1 MSEKLS
7 ILIAQTNPTV
17 GDIDHNK
24 NIVLETIEKNHS
36 IDLIIFS
43 ELMLTGYP
51 PEDLV
56 LKTAFKDKFMQA
68 LEEINAFLKN
78 KNCTVILGMPWDEE
92 GHLYN
97 AAIVLYN
104 GSIVYKHFKNAL
116 PNYGVFDEKRIFLH
130 GEDIGS
136 FNLKGVNLGLFICE
150 DIWVKNTISKIN
162 GTGIDLAIS
171 INASPFDINKMN
183 ERLEAATSFSNEIG
197 VPIIY
202 VNQVG
207 GQDEIVFD
215 GNSFL
220 ADQNGLVKRLGY
232 CKSINEQIN
241 FNPNDKSF
249 SFKKDEEES
258 LDSNDLIYSNLIL
271 GLRDYVNKNKFPGVV
286 LGISGGIDSAFS
298 ACVATD
304 ALGSERV
311 KGILMPSKFT
321 SNESNED
328 ANKLGKN
335 LDIELESISI
345 EGIVKAYDNTL
356 DPLFKE
362 SKKDITEENI
372 QSRTRGSLLMAYS
385 NKFGH
390 MVLTNGN
397 KSEVSVGYSTLYGD
411 MCGGFSVVKDLY
423 KSDLYKLAEWR
434 NNNIPSISLLEKT
447 SLIPKNILTKEPT
460 AELKPNQMDKDTL
473 PPYEVLDKILYLL
486 VEKESS
492 ISEIVDAG
500 FEVDVVTKVQNMLY
514 NSEYKRRQAA
524 PGVKIS
530 ERNFGYDR
538 RYPITNAFRDSKGS

>member
-1 MSEKLS
+1 MSDKLS

-24 NIVLETIEKNHS
+24 SIVLETINQNHEV
-36 IDLIIFS
+36 DLIVFS

-56 LKTAFKDKFMQA
+56 LKTAFQNKFMQA
-68 LEEINAFLKN
+68 LKEINLSLEN
-78 KNCTVILGMPWDEE
+78 KNCTVILGMPWEEE
-92 GHLYN
+92 GNLYN
-97 AAIVLYN
+97 AAVVLQNGKIVF
-104 GSIVYKHFKNAL
+104 KHFKNAL
-116 PNYGVFDEKRIFLH
+116 PNYGIFDEKRIFSH
-130 GEDIGS
+130 GEEVSS
-136 FNLKGVNLGLFICE
+136 FNLKGINLGIFVCE
-150 DIWVKNTISKIN
+150 DIWVHNTPSKLN
-162 GTGIDLAIS
+162 GSGIDLAIS
-171 INASPFDINKMN
+171 INASPFDINKMG
-183 ERLEAATSFSNEIG
+183 ERLEAATNFSKEANA
-197 VPIIY
+197 PIIY

-220 ADQNGLVKRLGY
+220 ADQNGLIKRLGY
-232 CKSINEQIN
+232 CESIYERID
-241 FNPNDKSF
+241 FNVNDKSF
-249 SFKKDEEES
+249 SFKENEENAI
-258 LDSNDLIYSNLIL
+258 DSNDLIYSNLIL
-271 GLRDYVNKNKFPGVV
+271 GLRDYVNKNNFPGVV
-286 LGISGGIDSAFS
+286 IGISGGIDSAFS
-298 ACVATD
+298 ACVAAD
-304 ALGSERV
+304 ALGPDRV

-321 SNESNED
+321 SNASNED
-328 ANKLGKN
+328 ADQLGKN
-335 LDIELESISI
+335 LGIGLESISI
-345 EGIVKAYDNTL
+345 EEIVKAYDITL
-356 DPLFKE
+356 DPIFKG

-372 QSRTRGSLLMAYS
+372 QSRARGSLLMAYS

-423 KSDLYKLAEWR
+423 KSELYKLAEWR
-434 NNNIPSISLLEKT
+434 NNCIPSASLLDKK
-447 SLIPKNILTKEPT
+447 SVIPQNIITKEPT

-473 PPYEVLDKILYLL
+473 PPYEVLDQILYLL

-492 ISEIVDAG
+492 ISEIVDKG
-500 FEVDVVTKVQNMLY
+500 FDFEVVTKVQNMLY

>member
-1 MSEKLS
+1 
-7 ILIAQTNPTV
+7 
-17 GDIDHNK
+17 
-24 NIVLETIEKNHS
+24 
-36 IDLIIFS
+36 
-43 ELMLTGYP
+43 MLTGYP

-56 LKTAFKDKFMQA
+56 LKSAFKDKFMRA
-68 LEEINAFLKN
+68 LKEINQNLEDKH
-78 KNCTVILGMPWDEE
+78 CTVILGMPWEEE
-92 GHLYN
+92 GGLYN
-97 AAIVLYN
+97 AAVVLQNGIV
-104 GSIVYKHFKNAL
+104 VYKHFKNAL

-130 GEDIGS
+130 GEDVNS
-136 FNLKGVNLGLFICE
+136 FNLKGINLGIFVCE
-150 DIWVKNTISKIN
+150 DIWVHNTISKLN

-183 ERLEAATSFSNEIG
+183 ERLEAATCFSKETG
-197 VPIIY
+197 APIIY

-220 ADQNGLVKRLGY
+220 ADKNGLIKRLSY
-232 CKSINEQIN
+232 CQSVNERID
-241 FNPNDKSF
+241 FNSNDKSF
-249 SFKKDEEES
+249 SLRTDLEGEV
-258 LDSNDLIYSNLIL
+258 DNNDLIYSNLIL

-286 LGISGGIDSAFS
+286 IGISGGIDSAFS

-304 ALGSERV
+304 ALGPDRV

-328 ANKLGKN
+328 ANQLGDN
-335 LDIELESISI
+335 LGIELKIVSI
-345 EGIVKAYDNTL
+345 EEIVKAYDSTL

-372 QSRTRGSLLMAYS
+372 QSRARGSLLMAYS

-423 KSDLYKLAEWR
+423 KSELYKLAEWR
-434 NNNIPSISLLEKT
+434 NNNIPSNSVLDKK
-447 SLIPKNILTKEPT
+447 SLIPGNILTKEPT

-492 ISEIVDAG
+492 ISEIVDSG

>member
-24 NIVLETIEKNHS
+24 NIVLEIIDKNHNV
-36 IDLIIFS
+36 DLIIFS

-68 LEEINAFLKN
+68 LEEINEFLKN

-92 GHLYN
+92 GRLYN
-97 AAIVLYN
+97 AAIVLQN

-130 GEDIGS
+130 GEDVGL
-136 FNLKGVNLGLFICE
+136 FKLKGVNLGIFICE
-150 DIWVKNTISKIN
+150 DIWVQNTVSKLN

-171 INASPFDINKMN
+171 INASPFDVNKMN
-183 ERLEAATSFSNEIG
+183 ERLEATVSFSNEIRA
-197 VPIIY
+197 PIIY

-220 ADQNGLVKRLGY
+220 ADQNGLIKRLGY
-232 CKSINEQIN
+232 CESINEQID
-241 FNPNDKSF
+241 FNPDDKSF
-249 SFKKDEEES
+249 SFKEDGKES
-258 LDSNDLIYSNLIL
+258 LDNNDLMYSNLIL
-271 GLRDYVNKNKFPGVV
+271 GLKDYVNKNKFPGVV

-304 ALGSERV
+304 ALGPERV

-328 ANKLGKN
+328 ANELGNN
-335 LDIELESISI
+335 LGIGLERISI
-345 EGIVKAYDNTL
+345 EEIIKAYDSTL

-362 SKKDITEENI
+362 SKQDITEENI

-385 NKFGH
+385 NKFGY

>member
-24 NIVLETIEKNHS
+24 NIVLEIIDKTHNV
-36 IDLIIFS
+36 DLIIFS

-68 LEEINAFLKN
+68 LEEINEFLKN

-92 GHLYN
+92 GRLYN
-97 AAIVLYN
+97 AAIVLQN

-130 GEDIGS
+130 GEDVGL
-136 FNLKGVNLGLFICE
+136 FKLKGVNLGIFICE
-150 DIWVKNTISKIN
+150 DIWVQNTVSKLN

-171 INASPFDINKMN
+171 INASPFDVNKMN
-183 ERLEAATSFSNEIG
+183 ERLEATVSFSNEIRA
-197 VPIIY
+197 PIIY

-220 ADQNGLVKRLGY
+220 ADQNGLIKRLGY
-232 CKSINEQIN
+232 CESINEQID
-241 FNPNDKSF
+241 FNPDDKSF
-249 SFKKDEEES
+249 SFKEDGKES
-258 LDSNDLIYSNLIL
+258 LDNNDLMYSNLIL
-271 GLRDYVNKNKFPGVV
+271 GLKDYVNKNKFPGVV

-304 ALGSERV
+304 ALGPERV

-328 ANKLGKN
+328 ANELGNN
-335 LDIELESISI
+335 LGIGLERISI
-345 EGIVKAYDNTL
+345 EEIIKAYDSTL

-362 SKKDITEENI
+362 SKQDITEENI

-385 NKFGH
+385 NKFGY

>member
-397 KSEVSVGYSTLYGD
+397 KSEVSVGYATLYGD